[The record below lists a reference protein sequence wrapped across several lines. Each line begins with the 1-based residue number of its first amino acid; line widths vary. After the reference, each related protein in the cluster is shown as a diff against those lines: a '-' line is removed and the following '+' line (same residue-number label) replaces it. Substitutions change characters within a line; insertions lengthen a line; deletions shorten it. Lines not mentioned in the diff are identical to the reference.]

1 MVHISSCRG
10 SEEWSG
16 LGDWWTLN
24 EENVEGGLMD
34 TRQGG
39 DGLGRLGG
47 DGEKVI
53 QAGFGGIGGRAE
65 EGGLGGQCGRE
76 ELVGGGGLVG
86 PPPWSSR

>member
-1 MVHISSCRG
+1 
-10 SEEWSG
+10 
-16 LGDWWTLN
+16 
-24 EENVEGGLMD
+24 MD

-53 QAGFGGIGGRAE
+53 QAGFGGIGGIGGRAE